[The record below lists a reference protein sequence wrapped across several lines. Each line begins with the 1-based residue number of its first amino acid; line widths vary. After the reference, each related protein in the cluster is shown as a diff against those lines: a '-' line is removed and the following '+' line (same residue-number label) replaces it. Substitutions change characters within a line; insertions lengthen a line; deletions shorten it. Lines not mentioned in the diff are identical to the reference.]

1 MAQEINRDYENKK
14 PVFLVVLKGSVFFG
28 ADLLRQVNLECTM
41 ETIRAKSYG
50 KAMQSSG
57 NVDLFIE
64 NLELEGKDLI
74 IIEDIVDSGLTI
86 KALIEKIKEVN
97 PASVEIASFLF
108 KPDSLQVDLKVKYI
122 GIKIPSDFV
131 LGYGLDYAE
140 LGRNLQ
146 DIYVHKEQYD

>member
-1 MAQEINRDYENKK
+1 
-14 PVFLVVLKGSVFFG
+14 
-28 ADLLRQVNLECTM
+28 
-41 ETIRAKSYG
+41 
-50 KAMQSSG
+50 
-57 NVDLFIE
+57 
-64 NLELEGKDLI
+64 
-74 IIEDIVDSGLTI
+74 LTI